1 MATNETMREKALKLH
16 KGGKIEIRSKVPLRN
31 GDDLAIAYTPG
42 VAEACKEIKAHPE
55 MVYEYTSKWNQVAI
69 VTDGSRILGLGNIGA
84 EAGLP
89 VMEGKAQLFKTFGGV
104 DAFPICVKS
113 QDIEGIIATV
123 KNIAPVFG
131 GINLEDIEVPKCF
144 DVEDRLKAELDIPV
158 FHDDQH
164 GTAVVALAGL
174 TNALKLVNKQ
184 LKDVKMVMNGAGAAG
199 VAITKLLIS
208 AGASDIIMCDTHGA
222 LYEGRA
228 EGMKPYKEKIAGM
241 TNRSRVGGSLT
252 DVIRGADVFIGAS
265 GPGLLTGDMVR
276 SMADDSIVF
285 ALANPVPEILPTEA
299 KKAGAR
305 VVGTGRSD
313 FPNQINNVLGF
324 PAIFR
329 GALDV
334 RAKEINEKMKMAA
347 AVAIASVIDEP
358 TEDMVVPDAFNPKVA
373 PRVASAVADAAMR
386 SGVARIKKSPE
397 EVARNAT
404 YLVNR
409 NRSEVA
415 PK

>member
-1 MATNETMREKALKLH
+1 MAKTLREKALELH

-42 VAEACKEIKAHPE
+42 VAEACKEIKARPE
-55 MVYEYTSKWNQVAI
+55 AVYEYTSKWNQVAI

-104 DAFPICVKS
+104 DAFPICIAS
-113 QDIEGIIATV
+113 QDVEEIVATV
-123 KNIAPVFG
+123 RNIAPVFG

-144 DVEDRLKAELDIPV
+144 EVEERLKGELDIPV

-174 TNALKLVNKQ
+174 TNALKVVGKKLKEVKIVVNG
-184 LKDVKMVMNGAGAAG
+184 VGAAG
-199 VAITKLLIS
+199 VAITKLFIS
-208 AGASDIIMCDTHGA
+208 AGATDMVMCDTHGA
-222 LYEGRA
+222 LYEGRS
-228 EGMKPYKEKIAGM
+228 EGMKPYKEKMAYVTNKSRIAGAL
-241 TNRSRVGGSLT
+241 SA
-252 DVIRGADVFIGAS
+252 VIKGADVFVGAS

-276 SMADDSIVF
+276 SMAPGPIVF
-285 ALANPVPEILPTEA
+285 ALANPVPEILPDEA

-324 PAIFR
+324 PSIFR

-334 RAKEINEKMKMAA
+334 RAREINEEMKMAA
-347 AVAIASVIDEP
+347 AIAIASVIEEP
-358 TEDMVVPDAFNPKVA
+358 TEDCVVPDAFNPEVA
-373 PRVASAVADAAMR
+373 PRVASAVAKAAMR
-386 SGVARIKKSPE
+386 TNVARLKVKPE

-404 YLVNR
+404 FLIDR
-409 NRSEVA
+409 NRKEVA